1 MTSMLQPTIATT
13 TDTTTTKRARDPDTG
28 SKSIPITYIMISD
41 DSESDSEEV
50 APNSKVVDAKLAF
63 KTFKDLIHSVHA
75 IMTNGRTTGSDDPNH
90 VDYDISHAK
99 MLLRES
105 RKYPKSS
112 IEDFD
117 EENVEEISKCL
128 DYINDLTAKISL
140 MDKTGREAG
149 FSSVSGEETVDEK
162 RRTLKPLYE
171 ITQSVDSVSTVCIFE
186 DEHEVQYNFSHF
198 QRMLETYQG
207 WSADDSDEEESH
219 SSMEEKVDKEKE
231 KEFFQEQA
239 KKITKFLD
247 SLPDVT
253 AKFTLIVKA
262 GREAGF
268 CSVESEGDESFSAKK
283 RARM

>member
-1 MTSMLQPTIATT
+1 MAAMLPPGTT
-13 TDTTTTKRARDPDTG
+13 TNTTTKRARDDPDTG

-41 DSESDSEEV
+41 DSDSDSEQV

-63 KTFKDLIHSVHA
+63 KTFKDLIHSVQT

-90 VDYDISHAK
+90 VDYDISYAD
-99 MLLRES
+99 MLLEGS

-117 EENVEEISKCL
+117 EEGVEEISKCV
-128 DYINDLTAKISL
+128 DYVNDLTAKISL
-140 MDKTGREAG
+140 MVKTGREAG
-149 FSSVSGEETVDEK
+149 FSSVSGDETVDEK
-162 RRTLKPLYE
+162 RRALKPLYE
-171 ITQSVDSVSTVCIFE
+171 IMQSVDSVSIVCIFE
-186 DEHEVQYNFSHF
+186 DEHELQYHFSHA

-207 WSADDSDEEESH
+207 WSADDSDEEESQ
-219 SSMEEKVDKEKE
+219 SSMEEKVDEEKE
-231 KEFFQEQA
+231 KEFFKEQA

-247 SLPDVT
+247 SLRDVT

-268 CSVESEGDESFSAKK
+268 CSVDKSVGDESFSAKK